1 MSTSGSVANAALLF
15 PFSFQ
20 GGRLYIVPAV
30 RKGHHLTVTF
40 QLPSLFSKYREKA
53 EDYIS
58 HLVGH
63 EGSGSL
69 LSALK
74 AAGWASAISAGVN
87 EGGYERNTALF
98 VFEVSITLTDA
109 GLAAAP
115 GLQLLQ
121 RVFLVSFIAL
131 AALYDRS

>member
-1 MSTSGSVANAALLF
+1 MFVCV
-15 PFSFQ
+15 Q
-20 GGRLYIVPAV
+20 GGRLYVLPAV

-40 QLPSLFSKYREKA
+40 QLPCLFSAYREKA

-74 AAGWASAISAGVN
+74 AAGWASAVSAGVA
-87 EGGYERNTALF
+87 EGGYERNTAAF
-98 VFEVSITLTDA
+98 VFEVSLTLTDA
-109 GLAAAP
+109 CLAAAP
-115 GLQLLQ
+115 GLSPP
-121 RVFLVSFIAL
+121 FLHPEDVC
-131 AALYDRS
+131 RQPGCG